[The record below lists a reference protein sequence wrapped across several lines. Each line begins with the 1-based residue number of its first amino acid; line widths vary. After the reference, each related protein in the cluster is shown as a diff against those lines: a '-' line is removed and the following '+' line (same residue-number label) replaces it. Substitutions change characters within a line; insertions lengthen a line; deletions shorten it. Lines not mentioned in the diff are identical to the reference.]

1 MTPQQLSQKAT
12 ARLQVLGN
20 PVSAQGVKRFFKP
33 HEKISA
39 YGVSLGQLRKLTTE
53 IFGEIKHEWTLSQV
67 AEFCSIQLASDFIE
81 SKHLGIFLLARFRK
95 QFAPSLLRSTHT
107 WLNSNLCA
115 NWAVTDALC
124 SVVIS
129 PLLKAHPE
137 LASNLLKWSRSK
149 NLWVRRASAV
159 SLVSLARKGQH
170 LDLAYQIAEQLFSD
184 KEDLSHKATGW
195 LLREAGKTDAARL
208 ERFLLQHGSQIPRT
222 ALRYAIE
229 RFPQKKRQELLYKT
243 KACPNVY

>member
-1 MTPQQLSQKAT
+1 MMTPHQLSEKAR
-12 ARLQVLGN
+12 ARLKNLGN
-20 PVSAQGVKRFFKP
+20 PASAEGVKRFFKP
-33 HEKISA
+33 HEKVSA

-53 IFGEIKHEWTLSQV
+53 LYSEIKREWMLSEAV
-67 AEFCSIQLASDFIE
+67 EFCKIQLASDFME
-81 SKHLGIFLLARFRK
+81 SKHLGVFILARFRK
-95 QFAPSLLRSTHT
+95 QFKPTLLKSTHT

-137 LASNLLKWSRSK
+137 LASKLLKWSRSK
-149 NLWVRRASAV
+149 NLWVRRAAAA

-170 LDLAYQIAEQLFSD
+170 LDIAYQIAEQLFPD
-184 KEDLSHKATGW
+184 KEDLIHKAAGW
-195 LLREAGKTDAARL
+195 LLREAGKTDSVRL
-208 ERFLLQHGSQIPRT
+208 ERFLLQHGRRIPRT

-229 RFPQKKRQELLYKT
+229 RFPEKKRKAILEKT
-243 KACPNVY
+243 K